1 MQTLALKYR
10 PRKFDELI
18 GQETISKSLCN
29 ALNSGRLGHAY
40 LFSGLRGSGKTS
52 TARIFA
58 KSLVCSHGP
67 TALPCEMCENCTMAN
82 TSRHIDIIEL
92 DAASHRKI
100 DDIRELIEQSRYAP
114 SVARFKVFIIDEV
127 HMLTKEAFNALLKTL
142 EEPPSYVKF
151 ILATTDPLKLPA
163 TVLSRTQHFH
173 FKPIARGLIIKH
185 LAKILQNEN
194 VAYEDAALEILARSG
209 SGSLRDTITLLDQA
223 IIYSKENVTASAVSA
238 MLGLLD
244 PQKISEILSIAI
256 NQDKSAAINLASE
269 LENYDAG
276 MIIDEIIAI
285 LKEKFLACDASFSVL
300 MFERF
305 FRILSEAKKML
316 ISNSDNAFT
325 LLMTLFLM
333 MEAVNLREI
342 DDVIEGAKIDLS
354 LREADEIKSSPIGV
368 NSDFNAKFN
377 NPVANTNLNTNIN
390 LDTKQSRI
398 SAPNFTQTSPQNLE
412 QISPKQNF
420 STNQTQNTAPNA
432 EISRYSD
439 FIKALINRDI
449 ELGECFK
456 NYIDFVSFD
465 GQNLALIS
473 RVPDEKRDFMRR
485 ASKGIRQVLSQIYG
499 ENAKI
504 QIKTNDVKKN
514 HNEPNLKAQNLD
526 NEISNAQDSKPAPQ
540 SSQISNLDENKNTNF
555 RAQNSEKEQISNN
568 QSGFS
573 QRFLSE
579 NRPNLAQTP
588 SQNFEQESFLHTQQT
603 LISAQ
608 KIAELG
614 TKTEQIRQV
623 SASEILHQIQP
634 NANFT
639 QQTHAQKMLKILE
652 HYFGKSEPIS

>member
-67 TALPCEMCENCTMAN
+67 TALPCEMCENCAMAN

-173 FKPIARGLIIKH
+173 FKPIARGLITKH

-285 LKEKFLACDASFSVL
+285 LKEKFLARDASFSVL

-377 NPVANTNLNTNIN
+377 NQTANTNLNTNAN

-398 SAPNFTQTSPQNLE
+398 SAPNFTRTSPQNLE
-412 QISPKQNF
+412 QISPQQNF

-432 EISRYSD
+432 EISHYSD

-456 NYIDFVSFD
+456 NYIDFVNFD
-465 GQNLALIS
+465 GKNLALIS

-504 QIKTNDVKKN
+504 QIENSDVKKN
-514 HNEPNLKAQNLD
+514 HSEPNLRAQSLD
-526 NEISNAQDSKPAPQ
+526 NKISDAQDSKLTPQ
-540 SSQISNLDENKNTNF
+540 NSQISNLNENENANF
-555 RAQNSEKEQISNN
+555 TDQNSKKEQISNN

-573 QRFLSE
+573 QRFLSQIK
-579 NRPNLAQTP
+579 PDLAQTP
-588 SQNFEQESFLHTQQT
+588 SQNFEQAPQT
-603 LISAQ
+603 NAQ

-614 TKTEQIRQV
+614 AKTEQIKQV
-623 SASEILHQIQP
+623 SASDILHQIQP

-639 QQTHAQKMLKILE
+639 QQTYAQKMLKTLE

>member
-173 FKPIARGLIIKH
+173 FKPIARGLITQH

-194 VAYEDAALEILARSG
+194 VAYEDAALEFLARSG

-285 LKEKFLACDASFSVL
+285 LKEKFLARDASFSVL

-305 FRILSEAKKML
+305 FRILSEAKKM
-316 ISNSDNAFT
+316 
-325 LLMTLFLM
+325 
-333 MEAVNLREI
+333 
-342 DDVIEGAKIDLS
+342 
-354 LREADEIKSSPIGV
+354 
-368 NSDFNAKFN
+368 
-377 NPVANTNLNTNIN
+377 
-390 LDTKQSRI
+390 
-398 SAPNFTQTSPQNLE
+398 
-412 QISPKQNF
+412 
-420 STNQTQNTAPNA
+420 
-432 EISRYSD
+432 
-439 FIKALINRDI
+439 
-449 ELGECFK
+449 
-456 NYIDFVSFD
+456 
-465 GQNLALIS
+465 
-473 RVPDEKRDFMRR
+473 
-485 ASKGIRQVLSQIYG
+485 
-499 ENAKI
+499 
-504 QIKTNDVKKN
+504 
-514 HNEPNLKAQNLD
+514 
-526 NEISNAQDSKPAPQ
+526 
-540 SSQISNLDENKNTNF
+540 
-555 RAQNSEKEQISNN
+555 
-568 QSGFS
+568 
-573 QRFLSE
+573 
-579 NRPNLAQTP
+579 
-588 SQNFEQESFLHTQQT
+588 
-603 LISAQ
+603 
-608 KIAELG
+608 
-614 TKTEQIRQV
+614 
-623 SASEILHQIQP
+623 
-634 NANFT
+634 
-639 QQTHAQKMLKILE
+639 
-652 HYFGKSEPIS
+652 

>member
-67 TALPCEMCENCTMAN
+67 TALPCETCENCAMAN

-151 ILATTDPLKLPA
+151 ILATTYPLKLPA

-173 FKPIARGLIIKH
+173 FKPIARGLITKH

-285 LKEKFLACDASFSVL
+285 LKEKFLARDASFSVL

-354 LREADEIKSSPIGV
+354 LREADEIKSSPIGA
-368 NSDFNAKFN
+368 NSDLKAKFN
-377 NPVANTNLNTNIN
+377 NQTANTNLNTNVN
-390 LDTKQSRI
+390 LDTKQSQI
-398 SAPNFTQTSPQNLE
+398 SSPNFTQTSPQNLE
-412 QISPKQNF
+412 QISPQQNF
-420 STNQTQNTAPNA
+420 STNQTQNTASNA
-432 EISRYSD
+432 EISHYND
-439 FIKALINRDI
+439 FIKALISRDI
-449 ELGECFK
+449 ELGECFE

-465 GQNLALIS
+465 GKNLALIS

-504 QIKTNDVKKN
+504 QIENSDVKKN
-514 HNEPNLKAQNLD
+514 YNESNLRAQSLD
-526 NEISNAQDSKPAPQ
+526 NKISDAQDNKSTPQ
-540 SSQISNLDENKNTNF
+540 NSQISNLNENENANF
-555 RAQNSEKEQISNN
+555 TDQNSKKEQISNDQN
-568 QSGFS
+568 GFS
-573 QRFLSE
+573 QRFLSQIK
-579 NRPNLAQTP
+579 PDLIQTP
-588 SQNFEQESFLHTQQT
+588 SQNFEQEISNHTPQ
-603 LISAQ
+603 AQ

-614 TKTEQIRQV
+614 AKTEQIKQV

-639 QQTHAQKMLKILE
+639 QQTHAQKMLKTLE
-652 HYFGKSEPIS
+652 HYFGKSEPIN

>member
-67 TALPCEMCENCTMAN
+67 TALPCEMCENCAMAN

-173 FKPIARGLIIKH
+173 FKPIARGLITKH

-285 LKEKFLACDASFSVL
+285 LKEKFLARDASFSVL

-377 NPVANTNLNTNIN
+377 NQTANTNLNTNIN
-390 LDTKQSRI
+390 LNTKQSRM

-412 QISPKQNF
+412 QISPRQNF
-420 STNQTQNTAPNA
+420 STNQTQNTVPNV

-456 NYIDFVSFD
+456 NYIDFVNFD
-465 GQNLALIS
+465 GKNLALIS

-504 QIKTNDVKKN
+504 QIENSDVKKN
-514 HNEPNLKAQNLD
+514 HSEPNLRAQSLD
-526 NEISNAQDSKPAPQ
+526 NKISDAQDSKLTPQ
-540 SSQISNLDENKNTNF
+540 NSQISNLNENENANF
-555 RAQNSEKEQISNN
+555 TDQNSKKEQISNN

-573 QRFLSE
+573 QRFLSQIK
-579 NRPNLAQTP
+579 PDLAQTP
-588 SQNFEQESFLHTQQT
+588 SQNFEQAPQT
-603 LISAQ
+603 NAQ

-614 TKTEQIRQV
+614 AKTEQIKQV
-623 SASEILHQIQP
+623 SASDILHQIQP

-639 QQTHAQKMLKILE
+639 QQTHAQKMLKTLE

>member
-67 TALPCEMCENCTMAN
+67 TALPCETCENCTMAN
-82 TSRHIDIIEL
+82 TSRH
-92 DAASHRKI
+92 I

-173 FKPIARGLIIKH
+173 FKPIARGLITKH

-269 LENYDAG
+269 LENYEQIYTGSA
-276 MIIDEIIAI
+276 
-285 LKEKFLACDASFSVL
+285 KVVNF
-300 MFERF
+300 
-305 FRILSEAKKML
+305 AKKYH
-316 ISNSDNAFT
+316 
-325 LLMTLFLM
+325 
-333 MEAVNLREI
+333 VLRYEI
-342 DDVIEGAKIDLS
+342 
-354 LREADEIKSSPIGV
+354 R
-368 NSDFNAKFN
+368 KFE
-377 NPVANTNLNTNIN
+377 
-390 LDTKQSRI
+390 SRI
-398 SAPNFTQTSPQNLE
+398 SRIYEALQICAAEQNELKKE
-412 QISPKQNF
+412 LKNSIHKCGVLKSMIS
-420 STNQTQNTAPNA
+420 
-432 EISRYSD
+432 EYSLRVED
-439 FIKALINRDI
+439 IYTFIQSD
-449 ELGECFK
+449 K
-456 NYIDFVSFD
+456 ND
-465 GQNLALIS
+465 
-473 RVPDEKRDFMRR
+473 
-485 ASKGIRQVLSQIYG
+485 
-499 ENAKI
+499 KI
-504 QIKTNDVKKN
+504 
-514 HNEPNLKAQNLD
+514 
-526 NEISNAQDSKPAPQ
+526 
-540 SSQISNLDENKNTNF
+540 NKNIYLLTLLSALFLPINFITGFFGMNTN
-555 RAQNSEKEQISNN
+555 
-568 QSGFS
+568 GM
-573 QRFLSE
+573 FLS
-579 NRPNLAQTP
+579 
-588 SQNFEQESFLHTQQT
+588 SFKDGT
-603 LISAQ
+603 LIVFAFV
-608 KIAELG
+608 A
-614 TKTEQIRQV
+614 
-623 SASEILHQIQP
+623 
-634 NANFT
+634 
-639 QQTHAQKMLKILE
+639 MLCVLFFIFYYRTNKD
-652 HYFGKSEPIS
+652 IS

>member
-1 MQTLALKYR
+1 
-10 PRKFDELI
+10 
-18 GQETISKSLCN
+18 
-29 ALNSGRLGHAY
+29 
-40 LFSGLRGSGKTS
+40 
-52 TARIFA
+52 
-58 KSLVCSHGP
+58 
-67 TALPCEMCENCTMAN
+67 
-82 TSRHIDIIEL
+82 
-92 DAASHRKI
+92 
-100 DDIRELIEQSRYAP
+100 
-114 SVARFKVFIIDEV
+114 
-127 HMLTKEAFNALLKTL
+127 
-142 EEPPSYVKF
+142 
-151 ILATTDPLKLPA
+151 
-163 TVLSRTQHFH
+163 
-173 FKPIARGLIIKH
+173 
-185 LAKILQNEN
+185 
-194 VAYEDAALEILARSG
+194 
-209 SGSLRDTITLLDQA
+209 
-223 IIYSKENVTASAVSA
+223 

-285 LKEKFLACDASFSVL
+285 LKEKFLARDASFSVL

-377 NPVANTNLNTNIN
+377 NQTANTNLNTNIN

-420 STNQTQNTAPNA
+420 STNQTQNTASNA

-465 GQNLALIS
+465 GKNLALIS

-485 ASKGIRQVLSQIYG
+485 ASKGIKQVLSQIYG

-504 QIKTNDVKKN
+504 QIENSDVKKN

-526 NEISNAQDSKPAPQ
+526 NEISNAQDSKSAPQ
-540 SSQISNLDENKNTNF
+540 SSQISNLDENKNANF

-573 QRFLSE
+573 QRFLNE

>member
-67 TALPCEMCENCTMAN
+67 TALPCETCENCAMAN

-173 FKPIARGLIIKH
+173 FKPIARGLITKH

-285 LKEKFLACDASFSVL
+285 LKEKFLARDASFSVL

-354 LREADEIKSSPIGV
+354 LREADEIKSSPICA
-368 NSDFNAKFN
+368 NSDLKAKFN
-377 NPVANTNLNTNIN
+377 NQTANTNAN
-390 LDTKQSRI
+390 LDTKQSQI
-398 SAPNFTQTSPQNLE
+398 SSPNFTQTSPQNLE
-412 QISPKQNF
+412 QISPQQNF
-420 STNQTQNTAPNA
+420 STNQTQNTAPSA
-432 EISRYSD
+432 EISHYND
-439 FIKALINRDI
+439 FIKALISRDI
-449 ELGECFK
+449 ELGECFE

-465 GQNLALIS
+465 GKNLALIS

-504 QIKTNDVKKN
+504 QIENSDVKKN
-514 HNEPNLKAQNLD
+514 YNESNLRAQSLD
-526 NEISNAQDSKPAPQ
+526 NKISDAQDNKSTLQ
-540 SSQISNLDENKNTNF
+540 NSQISNLNENENANF
-555 RAQNSEKEQISNN
+555 TDQNSKKEQISNDQN
-568 QSGFS
+568 GFS
-573 QRFLSE
+573 QRFLSQIKPE
-579 NRPNLAQTP
+579 LAQTP
-588 SQNFEQESFLHTQQT
+588 SQNFEQEISNHTPQ
-603 LISAQ
+603 AQ

-614 TKTEQIRQV
+614 AKTEQIKQV

-639 QQTHAQKMLKILE
+639 QRTHAQKMLKTLE
-652 HYFGKSEPIS
+652 HYFGKSEPIN

>member
-67 TALPCEMCENCTMAN
+67 TALPCEMCENCAMAN

-173 FKPIARGLIIKH
+173 FKPIARGLITKH

-285 LKEKFLACDASFSVL
+285 LKEKFLARDASFSVL

-354 LREADEIKSSPIGV
+354 LREAAEIKSSPIGV

-377 NPVANTNLNTNIN
+377 NQTANTNLNTNAN

-412 QISPKQNF
+412 QISPRQNF
-420 STNQTQNTAPNA
+420 STNQTQNTAPNI

-456 NYIDFVSFD
+456 NYIDFVNFD
-465 GQNLALIS
+465 GKNLALIS

-504 QIKTNDVKKN
+504 QIENSDVKKN
-514 HNEPNLKAQNLD
+514 HSEPNLRAQSLD
-526 NEISNAQDSKPAPQ
+526 NKISDAQDNKLTPQ
-540 SSQISNLDENKNTNF
+540 NSQISNLNENENANF
-555 RAQNSEKEQISNN
+555 TDQNSKKEQISNN

-573 QRFLSE
+573 QRFLSQIK
-579 NRPNLAQTP
+579 PDLAQTP
-588 SQNFEQESFLHTQQT
+588 SQNFEQAPQT
-603 LISAQ
+603 HAQ

-614 TKTEQIRQV
+614 AKTEQIKQV

-639 QQTHAQKMLKILE
+639 QQTHAQKMLKTLE

>member
-67 TALPCEMCENCTMAN
+67 TALPCETCENCAMAN

-173 FKPIARGLIIKH
+173 FKPIARGLITKH

-285 LKEKFLACDASFSVL
+285 LKEKFLARDASFSVL

-377 NPVANTNLNTNIN
+377 NQTANTNLNTNAN

-398 SAPNFTQTSPQNLE
+398 SAPNFTRTSPQNLE
-412 QISPKQNF
+412 QISPQQNF

-432 EISRYSD
+432 EISHYSD

-456 NYIDFVSFD
+456 NYIDFVNFD
-465 GQNLALIS
+465 GKNLALIS

-504 QIKTNDVKKN
+504 QIENSDVKKN
-514 HNEPNLKAQNLD
+514 HSEPNLRAQSLD
-526 NEISNAQDSKPAPQ
+526 NKISDAQDSKLTPQ
-540 SSQISNLDENKNTNF
+540 NSQISNLNENENANF
-555 RAQNSEKEQISNN
+555 TDQNSKKEQISNN

-573 QRFLSE
+573 QRFLSQIK
-579 NRPNLAQTP
+579 PDLAQTP
-588 SQNFEQESFLHTQQT
+588 SQNFEQAPQT
-603 LISAQ
+603 NAQ

-614 TKTEQIRQV
+614 AKTEQIKQV
-623 SASEILHQIQP
+623 SASDILQQIQP

-639 QQTHAQKMLKILE
+639 QQTYAQKMLKTLE

>member
-173 FKPIARGLIIKH
+173 FKPIARGLITKH

-285 LKEKFLACDASFSVL
+285 LKEKFLARDASFSVL

-354 LREADEIKSSPIGV
+354 LREADEIKSSPIGA

-432 EISRYSD
+432 EISHYSD

-514 HNEPNLKAQNLD
+514 HNEPN
-526 NEISNAQDSKPAPQ
+526 
-540 SSQISNLDENKNTNF
+540 
-555 RAQNSEKEQISNN
+555 
-568 QSGFS
+568 
-573 QRFLSE
+573 
-579 NRPNLAQTP
+579 
-588 SQNFEQESFLHTQQT
+588 
-603 LISAQ
+603 
-608 KIAELG
+608 
-614 TKTEQIRQV
+614 
-623 SASEILHQIQP
+623 
-634 NANFT
+634 
-639 QQTHAQKMLKILE
+639 
-652 HYFGKSEPIS
+652 

>member
-67 TALPCEMCENCTMAN
+67 TALPCEMCENCAMAN

-173 FKPIARGLIIKH
+173 FKPIARGLITKH

-285 LKEKFLACDASFSVL
+285 LKEKFLARDASFSVL

-354 LREADEIKSSPIGV
+354 LREAAEIKSSPIGV

-377 NPVANTNLNTNIN
+377 NQTANTNLNTNAN

-412 QISPKQNF
+412 QISPQQNF

-432 EISRYSD
+432 EIWHYSD

-456 NYIDFVSFD
+456 NYIDFVGFD
-465 GQNLALIS
+465 GKNLALIS

-504 QIKTNDVKKN
+504 QIENSDVKKN
-514 HNEPNLKAQNLD
+514 HSEPNLRAQSLD
-526 NEISNAQDSKPAPQ
+526 DKISDAQDSKLTPQ
-540 SSQISNLDENKNTNF
+540 NSQISNLNENENANF
-555 RAQNSEKEQISNN
+555 TDQNSKKEQISNN

-573 QRFLSE
+573 QRFLSQIK
-579 NRPNLAQTP
+579 PDLAQTP
-588 SQNFEQESFLHTQQT
+588 SQNFEQAPQT
-603 LISAQ
+603 NAQ

-614 TKTEQIRQV
+614 AKTEQIKQV

-639 QQTHAQKMLKILE
+639 QQTHAQKMLKTLE

>member
-67 TALPCEMCENCTMAN
+67 TALPCETCENCTMAN

-173 FKPIARGLIIKH
+173 FKPIARGLITKH

-285 LKEKFLACDASFSVL
+285 LKEKFLARDASFSVL

-354 LREADEIKSSPIGV
+354 LREADEIKSSPIGA

-390 LDTKQSRI
+390 LDTKQSR
-398 SAPNFTQTSPQNLE
+398 QNLE

>member
-18 GQETISKSLCN
+18 GQETIFKSLCN

-67 TALPCEMCENCTMAN
+67 TALPCEMCENCAMAN

-173 FKPIARGLIIKH
+173 FKPIARGLITKH

-285 LKEKFLACDASFSVL
+285 LKEKFLARDASFSVL

-368 NSDFNAKFN
+368 NRDFNAKFN
-377 NPVANTNLNTNIN
+377 NQTANTNLNTNIN
-390 LDTKQSRI
+390 LNTKQSRI

-412 QISPKQNF
+412 QISPQQNF
-420 STNQTQNTAPNA
+420 STNQTQNTVPNV

-456 NYIDFVSFD
+456 NYIDFVGFD
-465 GQNLALIS
+465 GKNLALIS

-504 QIKTNDVKKN
+504 QIENSDVKKN
-514 HNEPNLKAQNLD
+514 HSESNLRAQSLD
-526 NEISNAQDSKPAPQ
+526 NKISDAQDSKLTPQ
-540 SSQISNLDENKNTNF
+540 NSQISNLNENENANF
-555 RAQNSEKEQISNN
+555 TDQNSKKEQISNN

-573 QRFLSE
+573 QRFLSQIK
-579 NRPNLAQTP
+579 PDLAQTP
-588 SQNFEQESFLHTQQT
+588 SQNFEQAPQT
-603 LISAQ
+603 NAQ

-614 TKTEQIRQV
+614 AKTEQIKQV
-623 SASEILHQIQP
+623 SASDILHQIQP

-639 QQTHAQKMLKILE
+639 QQTHAQKMLKTLE

>member
-67 TALPCEMCENCTMAN
+67 TALPCEMCENCAMAN

-173 FKPIARGLIIKH
+173 FKPIARGLITKH

-285 LKEKFLACDASFSVL
+285 LKEKFLARDASFSVL

-377 NPVANTNLNTNIN
+377 NQTANTNLNTNAN

-412 QISPKQNF
+412 QISPQQNF
-420 STNQTQNTAPNA
+420 STNQTQNTVPNV

-456 NYIDFVSFD
+456 NYIDFVGFD
-465 GQNLALIS
+465 GKNLALIS

-504 QIKTNDVKKN
+504 QIENSDVKKN
-514 HNEPNLKAQNLD
+514 HSEPNLRAQSLD
-526 NEISNAQDSKPAPQ
+526 NKISDAQDSKLTPHN
-540 SSQISNLDENKNTNF
+540 SQISNLNENKNTNF
-555 RAQNSEKEQISNN
+555 TDQNSKKEQISSN

-573 QRFLSE
+573 QRFLSQIK
-579 NRPNLAQTP
+579 PDLAQTP
-588 SQNFEQESFLHTQQT
+588 SQNFEQAPQT
-603 LISAQ
+603 NAQ

-614 TKTEQIRQV
+614 VKTEQIKQV

-639 QQTHAQKMLKILE
+639 QQTHAQKMLKALE

>member
-67 TALPCEMCENCTMAN
+67 TALPCETCENCAMAN

-173 FKPIARGLIIKH
+173 FKPIARGLITKH

-285 LKEKFLACDASFSVL
+285 LKEKFLARDASFSVL

-354 LREADEIKSSPIGV
+354 VREADEIKSSPICA
-368 NSDFNAKFN
+368 NSDLKAKFN
-377 NPVANTNLNTNIN
+377 NQTANTNAN
-390 LDTKQSRI
+390 LDTKQSQI
-398 SAPNFTQTSPQNLE
+398 SSPNFTQTSPQNLE
-412 QISPKQNF
+412 QISPQQNF
-420 STNQTQNTAPNA
+420 STNQTQNTAPSA
-432 EISRYSD
+432 EISHYND
-439 FIKALINRDI
+439 FIKALISRDI
-449 ELGECFK
+449 ELGECFE

-465 GQNLALIS
+465 GKNLALIS

-504 QIKTNDVKKN
+504 QIENSDVKKN
-514 HNEPNLKAQNLD
+514 YNESNLRAQSLD
-526 NEISNAQDSKPAPQ
+526 NKISDAQDNKSTLQ
-540 SSQISNLDENKNTNF
+540 NSQISNLNENENANF
-555 RAQNSEKEQISNN
+555 TDQNSKKEQISNDQN
-568 QSGFS
+568 GFS
-573 QRFLSE
+573 QRFLSQIKPE
-579 NRPNLAQTP
+579 LAQTP
-588 SQNFEQESFLHTQQT
+588 SQNFEQEISNHTPQ
-603 LISAQ
+603 AQ

-614 TKTEQIRQV
+614 AKTEQIKQV

-639 QQTHAQKMLKILE
+639 QRTHAQKMLKTLE
-652 HYFGKSEPIS
+652 HYFGKSEPIN

>member
-58 KSLVCSHGP
+58 KSLLCSHGP
-67 TALPCEMCENCTMAN
+67 TALPCEMCENCAMAN

-173 FKPIARGLIIKH
+173 FKPIARGLITKH

-285 LKEKFLACDASFSVL
+285 LKEKFLARDASFSVL

-342 DDVIEGAKIDLS
+342 DDVIESAKIDLS
-354 LREADEIKSSPIGV
+354 LREADEIKSSPIGA

-377 NPVANTNLNTNIN
+377 NQTANTNAN
-390 LDTKQSRI
+390 LDTKQSQI
-398 SAPNFTQTSPQNLE
+398 SASNFTRTSPQNLE
-412 QISPKQNF
+412 QISPQQNF
-420 STNQTQNTAPNA
+420 STNQTQNTVPNA
-432 EISRYSD
+432 EISCYSD

-465 GQNLALIS
+465 GKNLALIS

-504 QIKTNDVKKN
+504 QIENSDVKKN
-514 HNEPNLKAQNLD
+514 HSEPNLRAQSLD
-526 NEISNAQDSKPAPQ
+526 NKISDAQDNKLTPQ
-540 SSQISNLDENKNTNF
+540 NSQISNLNENENANF
-555 RAQNSEKEQISNN
+555 TDQNSKKEQISNN

-573 QRFLSE
+573 QRFLSQIK
-579 NRPNLAQTP
+579 PDLVQTP
-588 SQNFEQESFLHTQQT
+588 SQNFEQAPQT
-603 LISAQ
+603 NAQ

-614 TKTEQIRQV
+614 VKTEQIKQV
-623 SASEILHQIQP
+623 RASDILHQIQP

-639 QQTHAQKMLKILE
+639 QQTYAQKMLKTLE

>member
-67 TALPCEMCENCTMAN
+67 TALPCETCENCAMAN

-173 FKPIARGLIIKH
+173 FKPIARGLITKH

-285 LKEKFLACDASFSVL
+285 LKEKFLARDASFSVL

-354 LREADEIKSSPIGV
+354 LREADEIKSSPIGA

-377 NPVANTNLNTNIN
+377 NQTTNTNAN
-390 LDTKQSRI
+390 LDTKQSQI
-398 SAPNFTQTSPQNLE
+398 SASNFTRTSPQNLE
-412 QISPKQNF
+412 QISPQQNF

-432 EISRYSD
+432 EISRYND

-465 GQNLALIS
+465 GKNLALIS

-504 QIKTNDVKKN
+504 QIENSDVKKN
-514 HNEPNLKAQNLD
+514 HSEPNLRAQSLD
-526 NEISNAQDSKPAPQ
+526 NKISDAQDNKSTPQ
-540 SSQISNLDENKNTNF
+540 NSQISNLNENENSTF
-555 RAQNSEKEQISNN
+555 TDQNSKKEQISNN

-573 QRFLSE
+573 QRFLSQIK
-579 NRPNLAQTP
+579 PDLMQTP
-588 SQNFEQESFLHTQQT
+588 SQNFEQAPQT
-603 LISAQ
+603 NAQ

-614 TKTEQIRQV
+614 AKTEQIKQV
-623 SASEILHQIQP
+623 SASEILHKIQP

-639 QQTHAQKMLKILE
+639 QQTHAQKMLKTLE
-652 HYFGKSEPIS
+652 HYFGKSKPIS